1 LAEFLASNTVYRKDG
16 INQSG
21 TFFYHFAHAAS
32 LEIAPVAAAAAA
44 GSFSRNKSGWLS
56 CLHF

>member
-1 LAEFLASNTVYRKDG
+1 VYRKDG